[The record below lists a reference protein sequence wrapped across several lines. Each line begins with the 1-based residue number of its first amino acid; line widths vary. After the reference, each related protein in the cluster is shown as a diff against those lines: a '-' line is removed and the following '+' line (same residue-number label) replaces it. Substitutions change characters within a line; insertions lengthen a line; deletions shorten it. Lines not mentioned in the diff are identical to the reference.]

1 MLAVGFPRD
10 AKPLENL
17 LLERYEKIIS
27 TIKIK
32 YNKVIIK

>member
-17 LLERYEKIIS
+17 LLERYEIPRKKNNI
-27 TIKIK
+27 
-32 YNKVIIK
+32 YN